1 MSPASNTESTLPV
14 ASNSGI
20 LIKSKRTPMQE
31 IEQCSSP
38 GVAHARHEAVKYMAV
53 GAVAQVVHQACN
65 AQ

>member
-1 MSPASNTESTLPV
+1 
-14 ASNSGI
+14 
-20 LIKSKRTPMQE
+20 MQE